1 MHNYHEALSSYEMAK
16 DFAEAYLGDKDS
28 IYLTMNGIYIKAKK
42 EIDQKKKKRKLHEER
57 LASMRTKARATSA
70 TQKAGFKQNNTY
82 NGANKGRRNISAYA
96 SATGVRP
103 KAKRQG
109 QMIQTQMFGVQSP
122 GDGMMMPKG
131 AQVMAM
137 SPSSTQG
144 GGMMFQDP
152 SMQGGMMGVPMM
164 PD

>member
-131 AQVMAM
+131 A
-137 SPSSTQG
+137 
-144 GGMMFQDP
+144 
-152 SMQGGMMGVPMM
+152 
-164 PD
+164 